1 MPKENSKKSKQSSSF
16 YRENAVEQQQE
27 FEKATQT
34 DFKSE
39 FGSERENSVKSIE
52 RSVVTHENAIEQQQE
67 LEKAIE
73 TDMTDEGDADVSES
87 NDGESSDGTESTFVN
102 AAEQQQA
109 FEKATGT
116 SMKVKPCG
124 ELDISVSSERGKML
138 ISGCTYMPDGHV
150 VLCDSYQDKIWL
162 SNSDLKI
169 KAGMD
174 LRAKPWDAAV
184 VDDKHI
190 IVTLYNKQQLQF
202 IQVLA
207 YFKKGRTIPTGKPC
221 YGVDVAGGL
230 IYVTCY
236 SIANDGEIK
245 VYNLNGK
252 LKRRIGVG
260 LGGIYSFRQPYNVAL
275 QKAKVNAPGD
285 FFDIYVSDF
294 ASNIITCL
302 TAEGSFR
309 YQYKYLDLD
318 GPLGLDV
325 KQDQRQ
331 FVCGWRSHS
340 VIVADETK
348 YKTLL
353 TWKNGLYKP
362 YCVAYSETE
371 RKLIVCCLNK
381 LFVFHILDV

>member
-1 MPKENSKKSKQSSSF
+1 MSKQDSF
-16 YRENAVEQQQE
+16 ISRENAVEQHE

-34 DFKSE
+34 DFESE
-39 FGSERENSVKSIE
+39 FDVSVRVEREHAE
-52 RSVVTHENAIEQQQE
+52 RSIKSTVVSQENAIEHQQE

-73 TDMTDEGDADVSES
+73 TNTIDDGVSSDEEDSES
-87 NDGESSDGTESTFVN
+87 TQNDIVVSHEN
-102 AAEQQQA
+102 AVEQQQSL
-109 FEKATGT
+109 EDATTTG
-116 SMKVKPCG
+116 MNIKPCG

-138 ISGCTYMPDGHV
+138 ITGCNFMSDGHV

-162 SNSDLKI
+162 SDTDLKI

-174 LRAKPWDAAV
+174 LKAKPWDVAV
-184 VDDKHI
+184 VDDKHV
-190 IVTLYNKQQLQF
+190 IVTLYNKEQLQF
-202 IQVLA
+202 VQVLT

-221 YGVDVAGGL
+221 YGVDVADGL

-260 LGGIYSFRQPYNVAL
+260 LGGTCSFRQPYNLVL
-275 QKAKVNAPGD
+275 QKAKVKVAGD
-285 FFDIYVSDF
+285 FYDIFVSDF

-309 YQYKYLDLD
+309 YQYRYVDLD

-331 FVCGWRSHS
+331 FVCGWRSHT
-340 VIVADETK
+340 VILADETK
-348 YKTLL
+348 YTTLL

-362 YCVAYSETE
+362 YCVAYSKTE
-371 RKLIVCCLNK
+371 GKLIVCCLNK
-381 LFVFHILDV
+381 LFLFHIQDV